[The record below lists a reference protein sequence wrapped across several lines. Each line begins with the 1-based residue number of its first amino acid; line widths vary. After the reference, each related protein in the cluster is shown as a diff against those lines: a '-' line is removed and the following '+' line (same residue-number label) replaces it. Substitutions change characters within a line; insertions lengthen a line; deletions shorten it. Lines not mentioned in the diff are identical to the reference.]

1 MIDKSIVRQLAEEA
15 IASTDLFIVDVT
27 VSAANEIV
35 VELDSPG
42 YMDVDT
48 CGEIARAIESK
59 LDRDVEDYEL
69 EVGSAGL
76 TSPFKVKGQY
86 LKNIGNE
93 VEVLTCSGRKFTGV
107 LSGVTDEGFTVEVSR
122 KVRPEGAKRP
132 VIVSEPETMAFSDVK
147 QVKYVINFK

>member
-1 MIDKSIVRQLAEEA
+1 MIDKAIVKQLAEEA
-15 IASTDLFIVDVT
+15 IAGTDLFIVDVT

-35 VELDSPG
+35 VELDSPEA
-42 YMDVDT
+42 MDVDT
-48 CGEIARAIESK
+48 CAEIARAIESK

-93 VEVLTCSGRKFTGV
+93 VEVLTRSGRKFTGV
-107 LSGVTDEGFTVEVSR
+107 LTAVTDSDFTVEVAR
-122 KVRPEGAKRP
+122 KVKPEGAKRP
-132 VIVSEPETMAFSDVK
+132 VVVNEPETVAFTDAK

>member
-1 MIDKSIVRQLAEEA
+1 MEES

-27 VSAANEIV
+27 VSPANEIV
-35 VELDSPG
+35 VEVDSPG
-42 YMDVDT
+42 FMDVDT
-48 CGEIARAIESK
+48 CAKIAGDIESR
-59 LDRDVEDYEL
+59 LDRDTEDYEL

-93 VEVLTCSGRKFTGV
+93 VEVLTHSGHKFTGV
-107 LSGVTDEGFTVEVSR
+107 LTAVTDDGFTVEVPR
-122 KVRPEGAKRP
+122 KVKPEGAKRP
-132 VIVSEPETMAFSDVK
+132 IMMTVAETLAFADAK